1 MFSIHPIVFVP
12 WFFFLCCS
20 LLIHALAICIATD
33 LFVFYPFFFKY
44 NLSTFFSFFPS
55 LPPTPFLT
63 PLRPFSF
70 FFTPLSFPPFRSPL
84 SFTDAF
90 SETAFIY
97 PISPAT
103 SMGETMDA
111 WSSAGRKNI
120 FGQECAV
127 TVMQSEAG
135 AAGAVHGSLAAG
147 GMSSTFTASQG
158 VRVAMLFFQWLWC
171 NQKQN
176 NTH

>member
-1 MFSIHPIVFVP
+1 MKCLRRQHLKKKEKDPFLNCQPLPMFSIHPIVFVP

-70 FFTPLSFPPFRSPL
+70 FLPPFRSPL
-84 SFTDAF
+84 FVPPFPLQMPFPKRHSFTPFHRPHPWAKRW
-90 SETAFIY
+90 TLG
-97 PISPAT
+97 P
-103 SMGETMDA
+103 
-111 WSSAGRKNI
+111 
-120 FGQECAV
+120 V
-127 TVMQSEAG
+127 LG
-135 AAGAVHGSLAAG
+135 AKTSLAK
-147 GMSSTFTASQG
+147 S
-158 VRVAMLFFQWLWC
+158 VP
-171 NQKQN
+171 
-176 NTH
+176 

>member
-1 MFSIHPIVFVP
+1 
-12 WFFFLCCS
+12 
-20 LLIHALAICIATD
+20 
-33 LFVFYPFFFKY
+33 
-44 NLSTFFSFFPS
+44 
-55 LPPTPFLT
+55 
-63 PLRPFSF
+63 
-70 FFTPLSFPPFRSPL
+70 
-84 SFTDAF
+84 
-90 SETAFIY
+90 
-97 PISPAT
+97 
-103 SMGETMDA
+103 MGETMDA